1 PTFATFMAA
10 AAAQQAYEAEF
21 RIVRSDGVITWVAD
35 HGTVRLDAEGR
46 FEGFTF
52 YGWDITERK
61 AAQQA
66 LAAAKDEAERLSR
79 AKSEFLSRMSH
90 ELRTP
95 LNAVLGFA
103 QLMTLDHA
111 DPLSE
116 AQRARVG
123 HIQGAGWHLLA
134 LVNDVLDLAK
144 IESRQA
150 QLVFSR
156 VPLAEVV
163 HECLAMSAPLAHA
176 KGVRQHWLQDPGTPD
191 HVWADRT
198 RLKQLLLNLVS
209 NAVKYNRSD
218 GLVQVAASV
227 LPTGEVQIS
236 VSDTGLGLSEAQLA
250 RLFEP
255 FNRLG
260 RETSGIEGTGIGLA
274 LCKLIAEQM
283 GGHIGADSQPGQGCV
298 FRVTLPGVATG

>member
-1 PTFATFMAA
+1 
-10 AAAQQAYEAEF
+10 
-21 RIVRSDGVITWVAD
+21 
-35 HGTVRLDAEGR
+35 
-46 FEGFTF
+46 
-52 YGWDITERK
+52 
-61 AAQQA
+61 
-66 LAAAKDEAERLSR
+66 
-79 AKSEFLSRMSH
+79 
-90 ELRTP
+90 
-95 LNAVLGFA
+95 
-103 QLMTLDHA
+103 
-111 DPLSE
+111 
-116 AQRARVG
+116 
-123 HIQGAGWHLLA
+123 
-134 LVNDVLDLAK
+134 
-144 IESRQA
+144 
-150 QLVFSR
+150 
-156 VPLAEVV
+156 
-163 HECLAMSAPLAHA
+163 MSAPLAHA

-209 NAVKYNRSD
+209 NAVKYNRAD

-274 LCKLIAEQM
+274 LCKLMAEQM